1 MDLNPTPGWQT
12 FWETSVTLW
21 PVTRATVKVESTN
34 GRPNSVFS
42 A

>member
-1 MDLNPTPGWQT
+1 MDLTHHRLAKT

-34 GRPNSVFS
+34 GQPNSVFS